1 MSNSPEIANVLDLG
15 DIQVNYH
22 DQGEG
27 KPVILLHGSGAGVTA
42 WANWRNAIPMLS
54 QFRRVLAPDLV
65 GFGYTESPADYE
77 FKHLD
82 TWVDQII
89 RFMDALDIEKADFV
103 GNSFGGSLSLRLA
116 VEHPN
121 RIGRIVLMG
130 SGGQPF
136 EVSDELAKL
145 WGYKPSMSA
154 MKEILGI
161 MAFDQTIAT
170 DELAEL
176 RYNATMR
183 SGFQERFERV
193 FPKPYQRWADA
204 QVVSDSDLE
213 ALNND
218 VLIVHGRDDRVV
230 PVQISENLFKKIKN
244 AQLHLFGNC
253 GHWTQLE
260 QTQRFNSLVLQFL
273 QES

>member
-1 MSNSPEIANVLDLG
+1 MSDSPEIANTLDLG

-27 KPVILLHGSGAGVTA
+27 QPVILLHGSGAGVTA

-54 QFRRVLAPDLV
+54 EFRRVLAPDLV

-82 TWVDQII
+82 TWVDQIV

-116 VEHPN
+116 VEHPK
-121 RIGRIVLMG
+121 RVGRMVLMG

-136 EVSDELAKL
+136 DVSPELAKL
-145 WGYKPSMSA
+145 WGYKPSMEA

-161 MAFDQTIAT
+161 MAFDQSIAT
-170 DELAEL
+170 DELAEM
-176 RYNATMR
+176 RYNATTR
-183 SGFQERFERV
+183 PGFQERFERV
-193 FPKPYQRWADA
+193 FPQPYQRWADA
-204 QVVSDSDLE
+204 QVVSDQDLS
-213 ALNND
+213 ALENE
-218 VLIVHGRDDRVV
+218 VLIIHGRDDRVV
-230 PVQISENLFKKIKN
+230 PVQISENLFRKIKN
-244 AQLHLFGNC
+244 AQMHLFGNC
-253 GHWTQLE
+253 GHWTQIE
-260 QTQRFNSLVLQFL
+260 QTARFNALVLQFL

>member
-1 MSNSPEIANVLDLG
+1 MSDSPEIANTLDLG

-54 QFRRVLAPDLV
+54 EFRRVLAPDLV

-116 VEHPN
+116 VEHPK
-121 RIGRIVLMG
+121 RVGRMVLMG

-136 EVSDELAKL
+136 DVSPELAKL
-145 WGYKPSMSA
+145 WGYKPSMEA

-161 MAFDQTIAT
+161 MAFDQSIAT
-170 DELAEL
+170 DELAEM
-176 RYNATMR
+176 RYNATTR
-183 SGFQERFERV
+183 PGFQERFERV
-193 FPKPYQRWADA
+193 FPQPYQRWADA
-204 QVVSDSDLE
+204 QVVSDQDLS
-213 ALNND
+213 ALENE
-218 VLIVHGRDDRVV
+218 VLIIHGRDDRVV
-230 PVQISENLFKKIKN
+230 PVQISENLFRKIKN
-244 AQLHLFGNC
+244 AQMHLFGNC
-253 GHWTQLE
+253 GHWTQIE
-260 QTQRFNSLVLQFL
+260 QTARFNALVLQFL

>member
-1 MSNSPEIANVLDLG
+1 MSNSPEIANMLDLG

-54 QFRRVLAPDLV
+54 EFRRVLAPDLV
-65 GFGYTESPADYE
+65 GFGYTESPVDYE

-136 EVSDELAKL
+136 EVSPELAKL
-145 WGYKPSMSA
+145 WGYKPSMEA

-161 MAFDQTIAT
+161 MAFDQSIAT
-170 DELAEL
+170 DELAEM

-183 SGFQERFERV
+183 PGFQERFERV

-204 QVVSDSDLE
+204 QVVSDDELA
-213 ALNND
+213 ALSND
-218 VLIVHGRDDRVV
+218 VLIIHGRDDRVV
-230 PVQISENLFKKIKN
+230 PVQISENLFRKIKN

-253 GHWTQLE
+253 GHWTQIE
-260 QTQRFNSLVLQFL
+260 QTARFNSLVLQFL
-273 QES
+273 QED